1 MVGKTGRHGRG
12 ARPVPPWRL
21 LAPPRV
27 WHIELQAQRQ
37 VRTTEMVVG
46 PPPLQMGEQFAGQL
60 CGGPGAPRPS
70 RPGMAQSEI
79 DSLHTSS
86 MERAGEAE
94 RFEAVGE
101 VGKVATTCG
110 GNQK

>member
-1 MVGKTGRHGRG
+1 MARGLLSLPRLRH
-12 ARPVPPWRL
+12 V
-21 LAPPRV
+21 
-27 WHIELQAQRQ
+27 ELEPQGQ
-37 VRTTEMVVG
+37 VRMAKMVTDA
-46 PPPLQMGEQFAGQL
+46 PPLQMGEQFAGQL

-70 RPGMAQSEI
+70 RPGMAQGEI